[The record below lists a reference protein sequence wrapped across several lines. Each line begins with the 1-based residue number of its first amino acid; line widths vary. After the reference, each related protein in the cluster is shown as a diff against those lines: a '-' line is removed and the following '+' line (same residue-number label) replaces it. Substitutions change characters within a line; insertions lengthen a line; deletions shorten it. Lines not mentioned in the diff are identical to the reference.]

1 MSSSVRS
8 SQSSSLEFLVTDAC
22 PAAGASAARS
32 AGDCQQKER
41 SISSRRRV
49 STCPIRQ
56 APTHLIVA
64 RHEAGG
70 I

>member
-8 SQSSSLEFLVTDAC
+8 SQSSSPEFLVTAAC
-22 PAAGASAARS
+22 PATGESAACS
-32 AGDCQQKER
+32 AGDCQQKEC
-41 SISSRRRV
+41 SISRRRCV

-56 APTHLIVA
+56 APTHLMVA